1 MLFGSS
7 FIGIPTKETNRS
19 AAAQIDPHLKI
30 RFQSKINVEGKVVMP
45 CPPLKDA
52 HQIVQMV

>member
-30 RFQSKINVEGKVVMP
+30 RFQSGSKEEGKVVMP
-45 CPPLKDA
+45 YPPVRDA
-52 HQIVQMV
+52 HQIIRMA